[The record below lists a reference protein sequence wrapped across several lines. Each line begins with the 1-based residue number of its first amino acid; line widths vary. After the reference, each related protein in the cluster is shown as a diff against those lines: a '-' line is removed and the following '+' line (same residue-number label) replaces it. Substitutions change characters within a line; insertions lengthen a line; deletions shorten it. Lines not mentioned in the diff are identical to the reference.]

1 MEYLTIENIGLITG
15 FLLILIGIWGF
26 LTQKNILK
34 IIISFTLFDTGL
46 HLILVAIA
54 YIKGG
59 TAPIIDAAVNKD
71 NIVNEIV
78 DPVPHALALTAIV
91 IGLGIT
97 ALMLVYALKLYRH
110 RKSLDINLYND
121 LKW

>member
-1 MEYLTIENIGLITG
+1 MEYLEIENIGLIIG

-26 LTQKNILK
+26 LTQKNLIK

-54 YIKGG
+54 YIKKG

-97 ALMLVYALKLYRH
+97 ALMLVYALKLFQH
-110 RKSLDINLYND
+110 KKTLDISLFND

>member
-1 MEYLTIENIGLITG
+1 MEYLAIENIGLATG

-26 LTQKNILK
+26 LTQKNLIK
-34 IIISFTLFDTGL
+34 IIISFSLFDTGL
-46 HLILVAIA
+46 HLIIVSIA
-54 YIKGG
+54 YIKKG
-59 TAPIIDAAVNKD
+59 TAPIIDSAANKA
-71 NIVNEIV
+71 NAVNEIV

-97 ALMLVYALKLYRH
+97 ALMLVYALKLYNH
-110 RKSLDINLYND
+110 KKTLDISKFSD

>member
-1 MEYLTIENIGLITG
+1 MEYLTIENIGLLTG
-15 FLLILIGIWGF
+15 FLLILTGIWGF
-26 LTQKNILK
+26 LTQKNIIK

-54 YIKGG
+54 YIRGG
-59 TAPIIDAAVNKD
+59 TAPIIDAAVNKE
-71 NIVNEIV
+71 NAVNEIV

-97 ALMLVYALKLYRH
+97 ALMLVYALKLFKH
-110 RKSLDINLYND
+110 KKTLDISSFRNL
-121 LKW
+121 

>member
-1 MEYLTIENIGLITG
+1 MKYLEIEYIGLATG
-15 FLLILIGIWGF
+15 FFLILIGIWGF
-26 LTQKNILK
+26 LTQKNIIK
-34 IIISFTLFDTGL
+34 IIISFTLFNTGL

-54 YIKGG
+54 YIKKGA
-59 TAPIIDAAVNKD
+59 APIIDASLSKESAVT
-71 NIVNEIV
+71 EIV

-97 ALMLVYALKLYRH
+97 SLMLVYALKLYKH
-110 RKSLDINLYND
+110 KKTLDVSKFTD

>member
-1 MEYLTIENIGLITG
+1 MKYLEIENIGLVVG
-15 FLLILIGIWGF
+15 FILILIGIWGF
-26 LTQKNILK
+26 LTQKNLIK

-46 HLILVAIA
+46 HMILVAIA
-54 YIKGG
+54 YIKKG
-59 TAPIIDAAVNKD
+59 TAPIIDSAVNKA
-71 NIVNEIV
+71 NAVNEIV

-97 ALMLVYALKLYRH
+97 ALMLVYALRLYKH
-110 RKSLDINLYND
+110 KKTLDISKYSD